1 VETATGT
8 RTGTEHQVRR
18 LVIVGAS
25 LAGLRAAQ
33 AARSAGH
40 DAGIVMIGEEPH
52 LPYTR
57 PPLSKELL
65 QRTQEIE
72 DSALQVGELEVEWRL
87 GVPATGLDRPHRR
100 VRLADGTQVDYDRL
114 IIATGCR
121 ARTWDGPGSRLPGV
135 HTLRTLEDA
144 VALRTALA
152 SAQRLLIVGAGFIG
166 CEVAASARALGVE
179 VTLIDIAPHPL
190 LPFGPDLGERWD
202 QMHREHGVDVRLGVG
217 IAALRGRGSVQQAE
231 LSDGTTVQADTVLL
245 ALGSVLNT
253 EWLTGS
259 GLELNPAVVC
269 DATLTTTRDPDILAA
284 GDIAAVPVVLADG
297 TPLRVE
303 HWTTAAE
310 HGQLAGRNA
319 LLDPAERAPHGSPPY
334 FWSDQYGSKIQALG
348 CPSLA
353 ERTELLEQTP
363 EGDRFVVA
371 CVRGRRVT
379 GIVGMNAAR
388 RLPFYRRQLAQ
399 PPTLAALKQA
409 LSEETSTLGTSVRAS
424 A

>member
-1 VETATGT
+1 M
-8 RTGTEHQVRR
+8 R

-40 DAGIVMIGEEPH
+40 DGGIVMIGQEPH

-65 QRTQEIE
+65 QGKQEIE
-72 DSALQVGELEVEWRL
+72 DAALQIGELDVEWRL
-87 GVPATGLDRPHRR
+87 GVPATGLDRERKR
-100 VRLADGTQVDYDRL
+100 VRLDDGTEAAYDRL
-114 IIATGCR
+114 VVATGCR
-121 ARTWDGPGSRLPGV
+121 ARTWDGPGAQLAGV
-135 HTLRTLEDA
+135 HTLRDLEDA
-144 VALRTALA
+144 VSLRKALPGAK
-152 SAQRLLIVGAGFIG
+152 RLLIVGAGFIG

-179 VTLIDIAPHPL
+179 VTLVDIAAHPL
-190 LPFGPDLGERWD
+190 LPFGPRLGERWTR
-202 QMHREHGVDVRLGVG
+202 MHLDHGVDLRLGVG
-217 IAALRGRGSVQQAE
+217 IAELRGRGGRVEHAE
-231 LSDGTTVQADTVLL
+231 LTDGTTITVDTVLL

-253 EWLTGS
+253 EWIAES

-269 DATLTTTRDPDILAA
+269 DATLTTVSDPDILAA
-284 GDIAAVPVVLADG
+284 GDIAAVPVALADG

-319 LLDPAERAPHGSPPY
+319 LLDPAERARHATPPY

-348 CPSLA
+348 CPAMA
-353 ERTELLEQTP
+353 ERIEMLEQSP
-363 EGDRFVVA
+363 EDDRFVAA
-371 CVRGRRVT
+371 CVSGDRMI

-388 RLPFYRRQLAQ
+388 RLPWYRRQLTEPHPIEEIKVA
-399 PPTLAALKQA
+399 LAAE
-409 LSEETSTLGTSVRAS
+409 SSTLGVPAGAS